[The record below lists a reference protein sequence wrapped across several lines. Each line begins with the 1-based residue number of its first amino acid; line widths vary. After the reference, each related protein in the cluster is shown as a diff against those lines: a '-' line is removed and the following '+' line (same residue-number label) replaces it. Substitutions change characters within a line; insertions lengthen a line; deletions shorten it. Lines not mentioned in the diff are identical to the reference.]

1 MYSIGIFTNE
11 QSLGQI
17 MRIDE
22 KMRRY
27 SNVTYLPYSSPDHL
41 KFLYEQNPGYLPHH
55 LCCRGI
61 LSVLR
66 MKYPKTFM
74 LNQKPDKFA

>member
-1 MYSIGIFTNE
+1 MYYLGIFPNE

-17 MRIDE
+17 MRVDE

-41 KFLYEQNPGYLPHH
+41 KFLYEQNAGKCDACLLYTSR
-55 LCCRGI
+55 C
-61 LSVLR
+61 V
-66 MKYPKTFM
+66 
-74 LNQKPDKFA
+74 